1 MPRNVGRQASVHA
14 LVETDRPRRTTT
26 HGYRVAVRWEAGGRP
41 PAKRREHLQRHDD
54 DPNSVTSCRPTRR
67 RLRCWRIAT
76 STPPRGAGAVI
87 GGELAGR
94 TVSRSVARRPL
105 AAFWTRRCRSAR
117 CTGRAHGP
125 CDGHGRPTA
134 SDGAVDGGAGHLVTT
149 SVSPERQAAS
159 ASRSPGRSGVGA
171 GQPVIDVDA
180 AGFDAELFEPSRCA
194 GSGPVFGGYPGVA
207 DRQSGHRALLKLAE
221 LTADRVSLGSGEAR
235 YEFCSTILRGRCR
248 PQRCG
253 TASTQRTPAR
263 HHPRTRRRSGRRRP
277 CPLPTARS
285 QPGGEPAR
293 TRRAGPS
300 ARTRRNPRHG
310 DAGQVS
316 ATATRREMR

>member
-1 MPRNVGRQASVHA
+1 
-14 LVETDRPRRTTT
+14 VERATWSLP
-26 HGYRVAVRWEAGGRP
+26 ACPQSGRP
-41 PAKRREHLQRHDD
+41 PVPRAVQVGPGLV
-54 DPNSVTSCRPTRR
+54 PASPSSTSM
-67 RLRCWRIAT
+67 RLG
-76 STPPRGAGAVI
+76 STP
-87 GGELAGR
+87 
-94 TVSRSVARRPL
+94 SCS
-105 AAFWTRRCRSAR
+105 S
-117 CTGRAHGP
+117 
-125 CDGHGRPTA
+125 
-134 SDGAVDGGAGHLVTT
+134 
-149 SVSPERQAAS
+149 
-159 ASRSPGRSGVGA
+159 
-171 GQPVIDVDA
+171 
-180 AGFDAELFEPSRCA
+180 PSRCA

-235 YEFCSTILRGRCR
+235 YEFCSTILRWRCR

-253 TASTQRTPAR
+253 RASTQRTPAR